1 MDPQLYPEVAQ
12 SYYEDTSPAESADD
26 EDSDDDAFGKVH
38 PSRMGEGFIVDERGR
53 RARCRFLGAPTRTV
67 AADVTAPR
75 PRRCSH
81 DLRRG
86 DPLVG

>member
-38 PSRMGEGFIVDERGR
+38 PSRMGEGFIVDS
-53 RARCRFLGAPTRTV
+53 AAAALGAASWAHRQGSWPPTW
-67 AADVTAPR
+67 TAPR
-75 PRRCSH
+75 RQE
-81 DLRRG
+81 
-86 DPLVG
+86 VFA